1 MKVLVTGASGFI
13 GKNILLALPADWN
26 ITATYYRDKSFSDFL
41 VKQNLTHVK
50 PLQVDL
56 TDGAALSSL
65 GNHSYDAC
73 VYLAANGDPAYSD
86 HAPMEDLQSNAVALL
101 NVVTTWSFGHFIFFS
116 SGAVYDGLQG
126 PVNPE
131 SQLRPVLPYAISKW
145 TSERYIMYALEKKN
159 IKDASIL
166 RFFGAYG
173 SYEPARK
180 IYNRLI
186 RQFAFEKNPHF
197 LIRGDGNNLIDAM
210 YIEDT
215 VRAVQMLLKQGKK
228 TQVMDLCSGAPFT
241 LKNLVTQAAKEFG
254 LEVEIDY
261 EGEVPEAI
269 EFRSN
274 DQTMEREFG
283 FKPRVTL
290 SEGLQRFHQ
299 WLVYEKSEAGLS
311 SPLT

>member
-13 GKNILLALPADWN
+13 GKNILLAFPADWN
-26 ITATYYRDKSFSDFL
+26 ITATYYRDESFPDFL

-50 PLQVDL
+50 SLQIDL
-56 TDGAALSSL
+56 TDGAAMSAL
-65 GNHSYDAC
+65 GNNSYDAC

-101 NVVTTWSFGHFIFFS
+101 NVVTAWRFGHFIFFS

-131 SQLRPVLPYAISKW
+131 SQLNPVLPYAISKW
-145 TSERYIMYALEKKN
+145 ASERYIMYALEKKH
-159 IKDASIL
+159 IQYASIL

-186 RQFAFEKNPHF
+186 RQFAFEKNAHF
-197 LIRGDGNNLIDAM
+197 LIRGDGSNLIDAM

-215 VRAVQMLLKQGKK
+215 VRAVQMLLKQAKK
-228 TQVMDLCSGAPFT
+228 TQVMDLCSGTPVT
-241 LKNLVTQAAKEFG
+241 LKNLVAQSAKEFG
-254 LEVEIDY
+254 LEAEIKY

-269 EFRSN
+269 EFLSN
-274 DQTMEREFG
+274 DQTMEKEFG
-283 FKPRVTL
+283 FKPKVTL

-299 WLVYEKSEAGLS
+299 WLVSEESGARVI
-311 SPLT
+311 SPST